1 MRIARLLLLA
11 LSAAAPLGAQA
22 VPSTRVGVVPSHD
35 AFVVGGDW
43 LQVQSL
49 DRTGGAFPSTS
60 FDVGMRFGS
69 WSAEAGW
76 LRIARDLSTVQGGT
90 LSFGRIVSAGPVLFI
105 PALKVL
111 GGQAYVSVDTSG
123 YEFTDSTGAPGHQP
137 RYTYSEGFT
146 FGGGV
151 GVTMEVPVY
160 RWIRAR
166 VVASQWLFGGTP
178 VADERTRTVLGAGLT
193 VRVGR

>member
-1 MRIARLLLLA
+1 
-11 LSAAAPLGAQA
+11 
-22 VPSTRVGVVPSHD
+22 VVPGND

-43 LQVQSL
+43 LQVKTL
-49 DRTGGAFPSTS
+49 DRPGGAFPSTS

-90 LSFGRIVSAGPVLFI
+90 LSFGRIVSAGPLLFI
-105 PALKVL
+105 PAVKVL
-111 GGQAYVSVDTSG
+111 GGQAYVSVDSTG
-123 YEFTDSTGAPGHQP
+123 YEYTDPTGAPGHQT
-137 RYTYSEGFT
+137 RYTYSEGFV

-151 GVTMEVPVY
+151 GLTMEVPIY

-166 VVASQWLFGGTP
+166 AVASQWMFGGSP
-178 VADERTRTVLGAGLT
+178 VGDDRMRTVLGAGLT
-193 VRVGR
+193 LRVAR